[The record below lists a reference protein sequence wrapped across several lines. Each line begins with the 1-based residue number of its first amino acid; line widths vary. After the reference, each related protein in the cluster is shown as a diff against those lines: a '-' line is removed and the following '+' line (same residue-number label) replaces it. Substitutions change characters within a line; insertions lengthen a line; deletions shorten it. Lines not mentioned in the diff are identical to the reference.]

1 MRGERRPW
9 AALLQP
15 RALASFV
22 LVIVPAAA
30 AMGYYN
36 YRHTGS
42 ALLFPYSVHERT
54 YAASPRFYL
63 SPPIPAPVYRHEAIR
78 RLWEWDKDLY
88 LAARANPLAP
98 VAFAAPFVGPFYLL
112 NFLGLAALLG
122 LLFGKR
128 STVIPALG
136 LLSLPVL
143 GVLLEKS
150 FLPHYLAP
158 LCGAWLL
165 LGAVGL
171 KAVMRWRIRAH
182 NKGAVVAMIL
192 GGMAFGSCVSEVAE
206 AARAARQRP
215 RGILTRPLLVEQ
227 LRHQGGRHLILVRY
241 SSRHYI
247 HAEWVYNGADID
259 GAAVV
264 WARDL
269 GMAKNRELLD
279 YYPDRKAWL
288 LEPDVDPLK
297 LAPIASGR

>member
-1 MRGERRPW
+1 
-9 AALLQP
+9 
-15 RALASFV
+15 
-22 LVIVPAAA
+22 VIVPAAA

-42 ALLFPYSVHERT
+42 ALLFPYTLNERT

-63 SPPIPAPVYRHEAIR
+63 SPPIPSPVYRHESIR
-78 RLWEWDKDLY
+78 RLWEWDKSLY

-98 VAFAAPFVGPFYLL
+98 VAFAGAYVGPFFIG
-112 NFLGLAALLG
+112 NVLGLAALLG

-136 LLSLPVL
+136 LLSLPVV

-165 LGAVGL
+165 LGAAGL
-171 KAVMRWRIRAH
+171 EAATRWRIRMH
-182 NKGAVVAMIL
+182 NSPVVALML
-192 GGMAFGSCVSEVAE
+192 GGLAFGSCISEIAE
-206 AARAARQRP
+206 AAREARQRP

-227 LRHQGGRHLILVRY
+227 LQHQGGRHLILVRY
-241 SSRHYI
+241 RPTHNI
-247 HAEWVYNGADID
+247 FAEWVYNGADID

-264 WARDL
+264 WALDM
-269 GMAKNRELLD
+269 GMEKNQELLD
-279 YYPDRKAWL
+279 YYRDRKAWL
-288 LEPDVDPLK
+288 LEPDVDPVK
-297 LAPIASGR
+297 LAPIVSGL